1 MFRASGMLFVPACS
15 VAANV
20 CRRVNI
26 AAYRNEIYEG
36 TGVIQNLLD
45 AFYTVK
51 PDASVAAQRVAFGTS
66 GHRGSAL
73 KATFNELHILA
84 IAQSVADYRAQAN
97 VCGPLFLGQDTHAL
111 SQPAWETALQVLAA
125 NNIDVRIA
133 AGGEVTATPL
143 VSRAILSFNASEP
156 AGLADGLIITP
167 SHNPP
172 EDGGIKY
179 NTPDGGPAD
188 SDVTGWIEQRAN
200 EYLQDNC
207 QAVKQVALAV
217 ALQQAHEYDFIG
229 QYIEQLG
236 QVIDMRAIRNSGLKL
251 GADPMGG
258 TALPVWQ
265 ALAADKALNTSVV
278 NQQVDPAFSFM
289 PPDHDGRIRMDCSS
303 TAAMANL
310 LNIRQQFDV
319 AFGNDPDA
327 DRHGIVDS
335 AGLMNPNHFLCVC
348 VDYLLTHRPQ
358 WSATLKI
365 GKTLVTSSMMDRVV
379 QANSRELYEV
389 PVGFKWFVA
398 GLFNGELAFGG
409 EESAGASFLTFDGKP
424 WSTDKDGILLCLL
437 AAEIMAVTGLKPSE
451 YYAELVQQHGNPV
464 YRRIDASATPDQ
476 KAAFKKLTAAS
487 ITASQLAG
495 YDIIAVHT
503 EAPGNGAS
511 IGGIKVSTAQGWFA
525 ARPSGT
531 EDIYKIYAESFV
543 DDKHLQQ
550 LIDEAQSLLSSV
562 L

>member
-1 MFRASGMLFVPACS
+1 MLLWGHYQ
-15 VAANV
+15 NTKNEDV
-20 CRRVNI
+20 C
-26 AAYRNEIYEG
+26 
-36 TGVIQNLLD
+36 VIQNLLD
-45 AFYTVK
+45 AFYAIK

-73 KATFNELHILA
+73 KSTFNEWHILS
-84 IAQSVADYRAQAN
+84 IAQAVADYRAQAN
-97 VCGPLFLGQDTHAL
+97 IGGPLFLGQDTHAL

-156 AGLADGLIITP
+156 AGQADGLIITP

-200 EYLQDNC
+200 EYLHNGCTD
-207 QAVKQVALAV
+207 VKRLDISTARTKAQ
-217 ALQQAHEYDFIG
+217 EYDFVAE
-229 QYIEQLG
+229 YIAQLG
-236 QVIDMRAIRNSGLKL
+236 QVVDLQAICNSGLKL

-265 ALAADKALNTSVV
+265 ALGAEAGMNISVV
-278 NQQVDPAFSFM
+278 NQQVDPAFAFM

-310 LNIRQQFDV
+310 LKVRDQFDI

-348 VDYLLTHRPQ
+348 VDYLLTHRPH
-358 WSATLKI
+358 WSATLKV

-379 QANSRELYEV
+379 QANNRELYEV
-389 PVGFKWFVA
+389 PVGFKWFVP
-398 GLFNGELAFGG
+398 GLFNAELAFGG
-409 EESAGASFLTFDGKP
+409 EESAGASFLTLNGKP
-424 WSTDKDGILLCLL
+424 WSTDKDGIVLCLL

-451 YYAELVQQHGNPV
+451 YYARLVQQHGNPV
-464 YRRIDASATPDQ
+464 YRRIDAPATPAQ
-476 KAAFKKLTAAS
+476 KAAFKQLTADR
-487 ITASQLAG
+487 IQASQLAG
-495 YDIIAVHT
+495 SDITAVHT
-503 EAPGNGAS
+503 RAPGNGAA
-511 IGGIKVSTAQGWFA
+511 IGGIKVCTEQGWFA

-543 DDKHLQQ
+543 GEEHLGQ
-550 LIDEAQSLLSSV
+550 LINEAQSLLSAV

>member
-1 MFRASGMLFVPACS
+1 M
-15 VAANV
+15 
-20 CRRVNI
+20 
-26 AAYRNEIYEG
+26 
-36 TGVIQNLLD
+36 GVIQNLQD
-45 AFYTVK
+45 AFYAVK
-51 PDASVAAQRVAFGTS
+51 PDASFAAQKVAFGTS
-66 GHRGSAL
+66 GHRGAAS

-84 IAQSVADYRAQAN
+84 IAQAVADYRAQAN
-97 VCGPLFLGQDTHAL
+97 ITGPLFLGLDTHAL
-111 SQPAWETALQVLAA
+111 SRPAWEVTLQVLAA
-125 NNIDVRIA
+125 NNVDVRIA
-133 AGGEVTATPL
+133 ADNQVTATPL
-143 VSRAILSFNASEP
+143 VSRAILEFNNAKSDM
-156 AGLADGLIITP
+156 LADGIIITP

-188 SDVTGWIEQRAN
+188 GDVTGWIERRAN
-200 EYLQDNC
+200 EYLQSNC
-207 QAVKQVALAV
+207 RDVNRISLIDAVRQAQ
-217 ALQQAHEYDFIG
+217 EYDYIG
-229 QYIEQLG
+229 RYIAGLE
-236 QVIDMRAIRNSGLKL
+236 QVINLEVIRKSGLKL

-265 ALAADKALNTSVV
+265 ALANGYGLNINVV
-278 NQQVDPAFSFM
+278 NEIIDPAFAFM

-310 LNIRQQFDV
+310 LIIRDQFDI

-358 WSATLKI
+358 WSAALKV

-379 QANSRELYEV
+379 RANSRELYEV
-389 PVGFKWFVA
+389 PVGFKWFVQ
-398 GLFNGELAFGG
+398 GLYSSELAFGG

-451 YYAELVQQHGNPV
+451 YYAKLVIEHGNPV
-464 YRRIDASATPDQ
+464 YRRIDAAATAEQ

-495 YDIIAVHT
+495 SEIIAVHT
-503 EAPGNGAS
+503 QAPGNGAS
-511 IGGIKVSTAQGWFA
+511 IGGIKVSTSEGWFA

-543 DDKHLQQ
+543 GEAHLQQ
-550 LIDEAQSLLSSV
+550 LIDEAQSLLKSV

>member
-1 MFRASGMLFVPACS
+1 MLLWGHYQNTKNEDAC
-15 VAANV
+15 
-20 CRRVNI
+20 
-26 AAYRNEIYEG
+26 
-36 TGVIQNLLD
+36 VIQNLLD
-45 AFYTVK
+45 AFYAIK

-73 KATFNELHILA
+73 KSTFNEWHILS
-84 IAQSVADYRAQAN
+84 IAQAVADYRAQAN
-97 VCGPLFLGQDTHAL
+97 VSGPLFLGQDTHAL

-125 NNIDVRIA
+125 NNIDVCIA

-200 EYLQDNC
+200 EYLQNNC

-236 QVIDMRAIRNSGLKL
+236 QVVDMQAIRNSGLKL

-310 LNIRQQFDV
+310 LNIRQQFDI

-348 VDYLLTHRPQ
+348 VDYLLTHRPH
-358 WSATLKI
+358 WPATLKV

-451 YYAELVQQHGNPV
+451 YYAKLVQQHGNPV
-464 YRRIDASATPDQ
+464 YRRIDAPATPDQ

-503 EAPGNGAS
+503 QAPGNGAS
-511 IGGIKVSTAQGWFA
+511 IGGVKVSTAQGWFA

-531 EDIYKIYAESFV
+531 EDIYKIYAESFIGEA
-543 DDKHLQQ
+543 HLTQ
-550 LIDEAQSLLSSV
+550 LIEEAKGLLSSV

>member
-1 MFRASGMLFVPACS
+1 
-15 VAANV
+15 
-20 CRRVNI
+20 
-26 AAYRNEIYEG
+26 
-36 TGVIQNLLD
+36 
-45 AFYTVK
+45 
-51 PDASVAAQRVAFGTS
+51 
-66 GHRGSAL
+66 
-73 KATFNELHILA
+73 
-84 IAQSVADYRAQAN
+84 
-97 VCGPLFLGQDTHAL
+97 
-111 SQPAWETALQVLAA
+111 
-125 NNIDVRIA
+125 
-133 AGGEVTATPL
+133 
-143 VSRAILSFNASEP
+143 
-156 AGLADGLIITP
+156 
-167 SHNPP
+167 
-172 EDGGIKY
+172 
-179 NTPDGGPAD
+179 
-188 SDVTGWIEQRAN
+188 
-200 EYLQDNC
+200 
-207 QAVKQVALAV
+207 
-217 ALQQAHEYDFIG
+217 
-229 QYIEQLG
+229 
-236 QVIDMRAIRNSGLKL
+236 
-251 GADPMGG
+251 
-258 TALPVWQ
+258 
-265 ALAADKALNTSVV
+265 
-278 NQQVDPAFSFM
+278 
-289 PPDHDGRIRMDCSS
+289 
-303 TAAMANL
+303 
-310 LNIRQQFDV
+310 FDI

-348 VDYLLTHRPQ
+348 VDYLLTHRPH
-358 WSATLKI
+358 WPATLKV

-451 YYAELVQQHGNPV
+451 YYAKLVQQHGNPV
-464 YRRIDASATPDQ
+464 YRRIDAPATPDQ

>member
-1 MFRASGMLFVPACS
+1 MLLWGHYQNTKNEDAC
-15 VAANV
+15 
-20 CRRVNI
+20 
-26 AAYRNEIYEG
+26 
-36 TGVIQNLLD
+36 VIQNLLD

-73 KATFNELHILA
+73 KSTFNEWHILS
-84 IAQSVADYRAQAN
+84 IAQAVADYRAQAN
-97 VCGPLFLGQDTHAL
+97 ISGPLFLGQDTHAL

-125 NNIDVRIA
+125 NNIDVCIA
-133 AGGEVTATPL
+133 AGGEITATPL

-200 EYLQDNC
+200 EYLHNGCTDVKRLDISTART
-207 QAVKQVALAV
+207 QAQ
-217 ALQQAHEYDFIG
+217 EYDFVAE
-229 QYIEQLG
+229 YIAQLG
-236 QVIDMRAIRNSGLKL
+236 QVVDLQAIRNSGLKL

-265 ALAADKALNTSVV
+265 ALGAEAGMNISVV
-278 NQQVDPAFSFM
+278 NQQVDPAFAFM

-310 LNIRQQFDV
+310 LKVRDQFDI

-348 VDYLLTHRPQ
+348 VDYLLTHRPH
-358 WSATLKI
+358 WPATLKI

-379 QANSRELYEV
+379 KANNRELYEV
-389 PVGFKWFVA
+389 PVGFKWFVP
-398 GLFNGELAFGG
+398 GLFNAELAFGG

-451 YYAELVQQHGNPV
+451 YYAKLVQQHGNPV
-464 YRRIDASATPDQ
+464 YRRIDAPATPAQ
-476 KAAFKKLTAAS
+476 KAAFKQLTADR
-487 ITASQLAG
+487 IQASQLAG
-495 YDIIAVHT
+495 SDITAVHT
-503 EAPGNGAS
+503 RAPGNGAA
-511 IGGIKVSTAQGWFA
+511 IGGIKVCTEQGWFA

-543 DDKHLQQ
+543 GEEHLGQ
-550 LIDEAQSLLSSV
+550 LINEAQSLLSAV